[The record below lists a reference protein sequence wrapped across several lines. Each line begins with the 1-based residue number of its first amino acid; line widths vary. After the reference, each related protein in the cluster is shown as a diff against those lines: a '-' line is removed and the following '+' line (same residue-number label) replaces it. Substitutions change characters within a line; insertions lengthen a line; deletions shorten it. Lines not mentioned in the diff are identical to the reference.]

1 LVFSLLCHRLP
12 NCAAERKMPVGS
24 GGRAATLPSCR
35 QGRSNPVALAV
46 ETTTKGIDMTAL
58 AGVTD

>member
-1 LVFSLLCHRLP
+1 
-12 NCAAERKMPVGS
+12 MPVVS
-24 GGRAATLPSCR
+24 GGRAATLPSYR
-35 QGRSNPVALAV
+35 RGRSNPAALAV